1 MNADVH
7 GKFDSAGRIF
17 RAESEKGPVEARHG
31 HVRVGAVEVLVETLV
46 TAVIG
51 AQRITAAAAC
61 TGVLFPHR
69 GLLRLRTVAVGVVGV
84 LIRRGK
90 NCVGAQKKTEKWEKV
105 GAQENAEKWD
115 G

>member
-90 NCVGAQKKTEKWEKV
+90 CVGAQKKTEKWEKV